1 MYSRSKAFIG
11 REETLS
17 GIRQLLLAASAGMG
31 QCVVIEGPAGIG
43 KTRLLQETASE
54 AGRLGMTAA
63 TAAATE
69 LDRVAPLS
77 TLLSALQR
85 GGLSGIDS
93 TTLGGRGNDRFW
105 LVDRLKELISAHAR
119 TRPIFIAVDDTH
131 WADEFT
137 MMALRTLVPDLSA
150 EPVFW
155 LFTLSPRGP
164 LRPAAST
171 IDWLMTEG
179 AHRIELGPLCDS
191 AVAEFCTEVLG
202 ANPDTAALALAARG
216 SGNPFLLHQLFTTLR
231 DTGQLAIVGGTGTV
245 RPGDLPACFFDAV
258 GLRLLGLSADAR
270 GLLDVGAI
278 LNRPFTVHEAAE
290 LFHRDAISLLST
302 AKEAVQAGILAAD
315 GPKLWFIHDLIRE
328 AVYKNL
334 CEPVRIAMHRE
345 AASMAQADGEY
356 SGEIFER
363 PMPGTRTG
371 EGDGRSWRS
380 LRNPSN
386 QATTHGPRQ
395 HRGPPLKLPETS
407 DLVQAQ
413 LSAIRAHGLIYVG
426 GAASANQARAEA
438 AMLAEITGEH
448 SAMVFGNVARGVA
461 ARDQGDLEAA
471 ISWTRAAVETADREA
486 VGGRLRHPRLWLAR
500 VLATA
505 DHFSEADAIY
515 DAELA
520 KSSLLGTAWSDP
532 LGHCYRAEMR
542 LAQGLLAEAA
552 DEAEQG
558 LRSAEQLDAVQL
570 SLPSLALL
578 LQVAVHRDELD
589 SARRHALKFE
599 LVTAEAGS
607 TCPLDLLWPAALHQ
621 DAMGEPG
628 LALKT
633 VTPLIEALPE
643 RPILAEAPM
652 VGPTLVKIAQRAGSM
667 ASAEA
672 VVSALQRLSDLNPGI
687 SSMAGGAQHAAGL
700 YTGDL
705 DAFRVALR
713 HLASSPRPL
722 ALAGALEDTA
732 LAEHNAGNGQSAI
745 AHLEEALALYTKA
758 DARHHIAQAQRS
770 LRGFDLRPEPG
781 LAPADAARHPVLT
794 QSELPVARLVTEGL
808 TNREVASRLYLS
820 PHTVDSHLRHIFSKF
835 GVNNRVELTRHF
847 TLQADGADG
856 PATALLAVNRPAGSR
871 EDVMP
876 RVPCSGNAWGTDARR
891 ALQRSGTP

>member
-1 MYSRSKAFIG
+1 MYCKSKAFIG
-11 REETLS
+11 REKTLS
-17 GIRQLLLAASAGMG
+17 DIRRHLLAACAGRG
-31 QCVVIEGPAGIG
+31 QCMVIDGPAGIG
-43 KTRLLQETASE
+43 KTRLLQEIASE
-54 AGRLGMTAA
+54 ACRLGMTAA
-63 TAAATE
+63 TAVASE

-85 GGLSGIDS
+85 GRLSGIDS

-119 TRPIFIAVDDTH
+119 TRPLFIAVDDTH

-164 LRPAAST
+164 LCPATST

-179 AHRIELGPLCDS
+179 AYRIELGPLCDS
-191 AVAEFCTEVLG
+191 AVAELCAAVLG
-202 ANPDTAALALAARG
+202 ADLDPAALALAARG
-216 SGNPFLLHQLFTTLR
+216 SGNPFLLHQLFTNLR

-245 RPGDLPACFFDAV
+245 LPGDLPACFFEAV

-278 LNRPFTVHEAAE
+278 LNRPFTVHEAAG
-290 LFHRDAISLLST
+290 LFHRDAIGMLST

-345 AASMAQADGEY
+345 AASMAQSGGE
-356 SGEIFER
+356 
-363 PMPGTRTG
+363 
-371 EGDGRSWRS
+371 
-380 LRNPSN
+380 PSN
-386 QATTHGPRQ
+386 QLVTHDPR
-395 HRGPPLKLPETS
+395 HRRGPPGSLPETWAPDS
-407 DLVQAQ
+407 VQAQ
-413 LSAIRAHGLIYVG
+413 LSAISAHGLIYAG
-426 GAASANQARAEA
+426 GLTAGADQAGAGA

-448 SAMVFGNVARGVA
+448 SAMVFGNVARGAA

-471 ISWTRAAVETADREA
+471 ISWTRAAVEIADREVA
-486 VGGRLRHPRLWLAR
+486 CSRLRYPRLWLAR

-505 DHFSEADAIY
+505 NYFGEANAIY
-515 DAELA
+515 DSEHAQSTLP
-520 KSSLLGTAWSDP
+520 GTAWSDS
-532 LGHCYRAEMR
+532 LRHYYRAEMH
-542 LAQGLLAEAA
+542 LAQGLLGEAS
-552 DEAEQG
+552 DWAEQG
-558 LRSAEQLDAVQL
+558 LRSAEQLDALQL

-578 LQVAVHRDELD
+578 LQIAVHRDEPD

-599 LVTAEAGS
+599 LVTAVAGS
-607 TCPLDLLWPAALHQ
+607 TCPLELLWPVALHQ

-633 VTPLIEALPE
+633 VTPLIEALPK

-652 VGPTLVKIAQRAGSM
+652 VGPTLVKIAQRAGSV

-672 VVSALQRLSDLNPGI
+672 VVSSLLRLSDLNPGI
-687 SSMAGGAQHAAGL
+687 PSIAGGAQHAAGL
-700 YTGDL
+700 HTGDL
-705 DAFRVALR
+705 EAFRAALR

-722 ALAGALEDTA
+722 VLAGALEDTA
-732 LAEHNAGNGQSAI
+732 LAEHHAGIGQSAV
-745 AHLEEALALYTKA
+745 AHLQEAIALYAKA
-758 DARHHIAQAQRS
+758 DARHHLARAQQS
-770 LRGFDLRPEPG
+770 LRGIDLRHATGVSPAGAACYPE
-781 LAPADAARHPVLT
+781 LT
-794 QSELPVARLVTEGL
+794 HSELPVARLVTEGL

-820 PHTVDSHLRHIFSKF
+820 RHTVDSHLRHIFAKF

-847 TLQADGADG
+847 TLQAEEAPG
-856 PATALLAVNRPAGSR
+856 PATLLLAGSH
-871 EDVMP
+871 
-876 RVPCSGNAWGTDARR
+876 RR
-891 ALQRSGTP
+891 DHVKT

>member
-1 MYSRSKAFIG
+1 MYCRSKAFIG

-17 GIRQLLLAASAGMG
+17 GIRQLLLAASAGRG

-43 KTRLLQETASE
+43 KTRLLQESASE
-54 AGRLGMTAA
+54 ADRLGMTKA

-164 LRPAAST
+164 LCPAAST
-171 IDWLMTEG
+171 IDWLITEG
-179 AHRIELGPLCDS
+179 AHRIELGPLCGN
-191 AVAEFCTEVLG
+191 AVAEFCAEALG
-202 ANPDTAALALAARG
+202 ANPDAAALALAARG

-231 DTGQLAIVGGTGTV
+231 DTGQLAIVGGNGTV
-245 RPGDLPACFFDAV
+245 LPGDLPACFFDAV
-258 GLRLLGLSADAR
+258 GLRLLGLSTDAR
-270 GLLDVGAI
+270 GLLDIGAI
-278 LNRPFTVHEAAE
+278 LDRPFTVHEAAG
-290 LFHRDAISLLST
+290 LFHRDAIGLLST

-328 AVYKNL
+328 AVYENL

-345 AASMAQADGEY
+345 AASMAQAD
-356 SGEIFER
+356 
-363 PMPGTRTG
+363 
-371 EGDGRSWRS
+371 
-380 LRNPSN
+380 
-386 QATTHGPRQ
+386 QVTTHGPQLR
-395 HRGPPLKLPETS
+395 RGPPPKLPETWAP
-407 DLVQAQ
+407 DLVKAQ
-413 LSAIRAHGLIYVG
+413 LSAIRAHGLIYVRG
-426 GAASANQARAEA
+426 TAGADQARAEA

-515 DAELA
+515 DAEMA
-520 KSSLLGTAWSDP
+520 KPPLRRTAWSDP

-558 LRSAEQLDAVQL
+558 LRSADKLDALQL

-578 LQVAVHRDELD
+578 LQVAVHRAELD

-599 LVTAEAGS
+599 LVTVEAGI
-607 TCPLDLLWPAALHQ
+607 TCPLDLLWPVALHQ

-633 VTPLIEALPE
+633 VTPLIEALPK

-652 VGPTLVKIAQRAGSM
+652 VGPTLVKIAQRAGSL

-705 DAFRVALR
+705 DTFRAALR

-745 AHLEEALALYTKA
+745 AHLEEALALYMKA
-758 DARHHIAQAQRS
+758 GARHHIARAQRA
-770 LRGFDLRPEPG
+770 LRGFDPRPEPG
-781 LAPADAARHPVLT
+781 MAPADAARHPVLT

-808 TNREVASRLYLS
+808 TNREIASRLYLS
-820 PHTVDSHLRHIFSKF
+820 PHTIDSHLRHIFSKF

-847 TLQADGADG
+847 T
-856 PATALLAVNRPAGSR
+856 VNHLR
-871 EDVMP
+871 DHVK
-876 RVPCSGNAWGTDARR
+876 T
-891 ALQRSGTP
+891 